1 VATSPAPARP
11 LPLIRLS
18 VLAVTVPLIALAIT
32 WTYLGMRAVM
42 DIGGACA
49 SGGPYVPIQ
58 PCPAGADVMLSVG
71 IPVLLLASFA
81 ASGAALTLGAPTL
94 ILPMWVALFG
104 SLGWNFLE
112 YAFTFDDGVVVG
124 WLVCGVVFEAMAL
137 PALALIVLAD
147 TIHVPGFGGGTTHG
161 PRWRW
166 WLFYAVAAAVG
177 LWLGLWTFRAWT

>member
-1 VATSPAPARP
+1 VAISPTPVRP
-11 LPLIRLS
+11 FPLIRLS
-18 VLAVTVPLIALAIT
+18 GLAVSVALIAMSTT

-49 SGGPYVPIQ
+49 SGGPYVPVQ
-58 PCPAGADVMLSVG
+58 ACPAGADALLSVG
-71 IPVLLLASFA
+71 IPVLLLAAFA
-81 ASGAALTLGAPTL
+81 GSALALTLSAPTL

-112 YAFTFDDGVVVG
+112 YAFAFDDGVVVG

-137 PALALIVLAD
+137 PALVLIVLAGR
-147 TIHVPGFGGGTTHG
+147 IRIPGLAANAAHG

-166 WLFYAVAAAVG
+166 WVLYAAAAAVG
-177 LWLGLWTFRAWT
+177 LWIGLTSFHAWT